1 MVDIKKQQV
10 AYETHDS
17 AGFDIRIAED
27 VYLYPKEYTLAKTG
41 LYLSDFDL
49 KIKHY
54 KDVGFILF
62 LMIVPRSSTYKYGV
76 FLVNTPAII
85 DCDYEGEIK
94 LILQNITNSPIKIP
108 AGTRL
113 AQGIFLMGYRPENI
127 QVKDKKRGEGGFGS
141 TGDK

>member
-10 AYETHDS
+10 AYETS
-17 AGFDIRIAED
+17 EAAGFDIRIAVD
-27 VYLYPKEYTLAKTG
+27 VYLYPNKYTLAETG
-41 LYLSDFDL
+41 LYLRDFDL

-54 KDVGFILF
+54 KNVGFIPF
-62 LMIVPRSSTYKYGV
+62 LMIVPRSSMHKYGV

-94 LILQNITNSPIKIP
+94 LILKNITDIPIKIP

-127 QVKDKKRGEGGFGS
+127 QVKDKNRGEGGFGS
-141 TGDK
+141 TGDE